1 MKKKYWIILGIAAV
15 GVGLLIWKR
24 DKIFKKSEN
33 VDNETSSA
41 QGTIET
47 STCPDSWNGYVCTG
61 KWKRNSNGIC
71 YCHNGDLVP
80 QSWIKNRTISR

>member
-15 GVGLLIWKR
+15 GGILIWKR
-24 DKIFKKSEN
+24 DKIFKKSEKA
-33 VDNETSSA
+33 DKETSSA

-47 STCPDSWNGYVCTG
+47 NTCPDSWNGYVCTG

-80 QSWIKNRTISR
+80 QSWLKNRTISR